1 MTLPEL
7 VFQVVHWNFA
17 EEVGAMLVQIAH
29 DGDPDL
35 LLMLVNVLN
44 QCAMRPAIWAHE
56 VRAMEIDQI
65 ASAAIERART
75 G

>member
-1 MTLPEL
+1 
-7 VFQVVHWNFA
+7 
-17 EEVGAMLVQIAH
+17 MLVQIAH